1 VHIPLQELSSRLG
14 EVPRHQPIATMCEGG
29 SRSALAASVL
39 ERAGIEKVMNVAGG
53 MSVWRT
59 IESPAV

>member
-1 VHIPLQELSSRLG
+1 
-14 EVPRHQPIATMCEGG
+14 
-29 SRSALAASVL
+29 VL